1 MAAVKTAKVECLNP
15 NTGGRMNIDKPI
27 YDLFYKA
34 IYDAVK
40 RGKAITFTQI
50 TDGVNDY
57 LKKQKKQFDSSIGW
71 YAITV
76 KHDMQK
82 ERNCTVLPER
92 SFILMT
98 EMMHNLP
105 NFVPLRKQQIIVN
118 LKL

>member
-76 KHDMQK
+76 KHDMHA
-82 ERNCTVLPER
+82 RG
-92 SFILMT
+92 ILKVYT
-98 EMMHNLP
+98 E
-105 NFVPLRKQQIIVN
+105 KGK
-118 LKL
+118 KLHSIA